1 MAAFCAFLLLATPV
15 WAQHG
20 AETGRAEET
29 ATEHAQE
36 EHGGGIMDVNPGLMI
51 WTVVT
56 FTLLLVVLRFVAWKP
71 LIAALEAREQ
81 RIQEAVEQAERAR
94 NEGEELLARH
104 RQQLDAAKA
113 EAHQIIEEGR
123 ADAQRLGEQIK
134 QEARADAEESKER
147 ARKEVE
153 LAADQAKKELWEES
167 ARLSTLLA
175 ERILRRSL
183 NGEDHRKLVDEVLD
197 ELRSVRPTS
206 SD

>member
-1 MAAFCAFLLLATPV
+1 MVAFFAFLLLATPLG
-15 WAQHG
+15 AQHG
-20 AETGRAEET
+20 AETGAAEET
-29 ATEHAQE
+29 SAGHAQE

-71 LIAALEAREQ
+71 LIGALEAREQ
-81 RIQEAVEQAERAR
+81 RIQEAVEQSERAR
-94 NEGEELLARH
+94 SEGEELLARH
-104 RQQLDAAKA
+104 RQQLDAAKS
-113 EAHQIIEEGR
+113 EAHQIIEEGK
-123 ADAQRLGEQIK
+123 ADAQRIGEQIR
-134 QEARADAEESKER
+134 QEARAEAEESKGR

-183 NGEDHRKLVDEVLD
+183 NSEDHRQLVDEVLD
-197 ELRSVRPTS
+197 ELRSVGPTS